1 MTAPLLSLLVAG
13 SLQWTS
19 PVPARTEF
27 EILAIEIAQVV
38 DPGVPVLLDLDVPAG
53 PADVPYYYDRLM
65 PAAEPAAPLLV
76 TYDWR
81 SPVVFDLP

>member
-13 SLQWTS
+13 SLQWAPPTA
-19 PVPARTEF
+19 ARADF
-27 EILAIEIAQVV
+27 ERMAIEIAQAVEIRLSA
-38 DPGVPVLLDLDVPAG
+38 PFELDLPATV
-53 PADVPYYYDRLM
+53 ADVPFYYDRLM

>member
-13 SLQWTS
+13 SLQWAPPS
-19 PVPARTEF
+19 AARADF
-27 EILAIEIAQVV
+27 ERMAIEIAQAVEINL
-38 DPGVPVLLDLDVPAG
+38 PAPFELHVPATV
-53 PADVPYYYDRLM
+53 ADVPFYYDRLM
-65 PAAEPAAPLLV
+65 AAAEPAAPLLV

>member
-1 MTAPLLSLLVAG
+1 MTAPFLTLLVAG
-13 SLQWTS
+13 SLQWAPES
-19 PVPARTEF
+19 PARADF
-27 EILAIEIAQVV
+27 ERVAIEIAQAMEFGLPASVEL
-38 DPGVPVLLDLDVPAG
+38 DPPATV
-53 PADVPYYYDRLM
+53 ADVPFYYDRLM

>member
-13 SLQWTS
+13 SLQWAPPS
-19 PVPARTEF
+19 AARADF
-27 EILAIEIAQVV
+27 ERMAIEIAQAVEINL
-38 DPGVPVLLDLDVPAG
+38 PAPFELHVPATV
-53 PADVPYYYDRLM
+53 ADVPFYYDRLM

>member
-1 MTAPLLSLLVAG
+1 MTAPFLTLLVAG
-13 SLQWTS
+13 SLHWAPET
-19 PVPARTEF
+19 PGRADF
-27 EILAIEIAQVV
+27 ERVALEIAQAVEIGLQAPLELEAA
-38 DPGVPVLLDLDVPAG
+38 PGV
-53 PADVPYYYDRLM
+53 ADVPYYYDRLM